1 MLRLLLAL
9 TLLAGP
15 ALAQKAGPAPAPPAP
30 SGKSGPSAPTPGPG
44 RPGQANRE
52 ILLRNNSQSA
62 LREVYL
68 WEGAA
73 SARSQGPDR
82 LGADMVAAGRTY
94 RLNLGRVGCQM
105 RLRAVFEDGSAEAR
119 PVDVCQ
125 TRELVLDD
133 SNTRPVDITNNTD
146 AELMQLYLARP
157 DAAGPDR
164 LGSATVPA
172 NDSFRIRL
180 RGETGCEF
188 EARAVF
194 RGSREAVRQP
204 VNLCTTPS
212 IAFGDPAVP
221 LREITVANR
230 SRRVM
235 RELYA
240 AAGTGAWG
248 PDRLGSAVLAPGQ
261 SILLRTRSQ
270 ECRVRLRA
278 VFADNRALEQTDV
291 DLCGGQPVTFST
303 ARRVTLV
310 QNHARPVREAYL
322 SDIADSDWGANLL
335 AAPLPNGQR
344 REIGTD
350 GGCRAD
356 LRIVFDNGNAEEARN
371 IDICARTEIELK
383 PGWVA
388 E

>member
-15 ALAQKAGPAPAPPAP
+15 ALAQKTGPAPAPPAP
-30 SGKSGPSAPTPGPG
+30 GGKPGPSAPA
-44 RPGQANRE
+44 RPSQATRD

-94 RLNLGRVGCQM
+94 RLNLGRVGCAMQ
-105 RLRAVFEDGSAEAR
+105 LRVVFEDGGAEAR

-125 TRELVLDD
+125 ARELVFDD
-133 SNTRPVDITNNTD
+133 SNTRPIEVTNNTD
-146 AELMQLYLARP
+146 AELMQLFLARP
-157 DAAGPDR
+157 DQAGPDR
-164 LGSATVPA
+164 LGAATVPG
-172 NDSFRIRL
+172 NDSLRIRL

-194 RGSREAVRQP
+194 RGSQEAVRQS
-204 VNLCTTPS
+204 VNVCNTPS

-221 LREITVANR
+221 LREVMIANR

-240 AAGTGAWG
+240 VAGPGSAWG
-248 PDRLGSAVLAPGQ
+248 ADRLGSAVLAPGQ

-270 ECRVRLRA
+270 ECRVRMRA
-278 VFADNRALEQTDV
+278 LFADNRALEQSEV
-291 DLCGGQPVTFST
+291 DICNGQPVAFST

-310 QNHARPVREAYL
+310 QNHTRPVREAYL
-322 SDIADSDWGANLL
+322 SDVAENDWGANLL
-335 AAPLPNGQR
+335 TEPLPNGQR
-344 REIGTD
+344 REVGTD

-371 IDICARTEIELK
+371 IDICARPEIELK

>member
-1 MLRLLLAL
+1 MLRVLLAL
-9 TLLAGP
+9 TVLAGP
-15 ALAQKAGPAPAPPAP
+15 ALAQKAGPAPAPPP
-30 SGKSGPSAPTPGPG
+30 TGKQQGPSAPG
-44 RPGQANRE
+44 RPAPANRE
-52 ILLRNNSQSA
+52 ILLRNNSQSV

-73 SARSQGPDR
+73 GSPAQGQDR
-82 LGADMVAAGRTY
+82 LGADMVPSGGTY

-105 RLRAVFEDGSAEAR
+105 QFRAVFEDGSAEAR
-119 PVDVCQ
+119 PVDVCR

-133 SNTRPVDITNNTD
+133 SNTRPIDITNNTD
-146 AELMQLYLARP
+146 AELMQLFLTRP

-172 NDSFRIRL
+172 NDSLRIRL

-188 EARAVF
+188 EARAIF
-194 RGSREAVRQP
+194 RGSREPVRQN
-204 VNLCTTPS
+204 VNVCTTPA

-221 LREITVANR
+221 LREVTVANR

-240 AAGTGAWG
+240 VAGTGGWG
-248 PDRLGSAVLAPGQ
+248 PDRLGSMVLAPGQ
-261 SILLRTRSQ
+261 SFMLRTRIQ

-278 VFADNRALEQTDV
+278 VFADNRSLEQTDV
-291 DLCGGQPVTFST
+291 DICNGQPVTFST
-303 ARRVTLV
+303 THRLTLV
-310 QNHARPVREAYL
+310 QNHARPIREVYL
-322 SDIADSDWGANLL
+322 SDVADNDWGPNQLTE
-335 AAPLPNGQR
+335 PLPNGQR

-371 IDICARTEIELK
+371 LDICARPEIELK